1 MKRQLSLPGGFI
13 YMSPLHNCNVMG
25 TVPLSATSLL
35 KALLKIVA
43 ASMYEVKWCSPSH
56 DFSWHVISSQ
66 LLLLLVIHVQRN
78 VSQQTA
84 K

>member
-1 MKRQLSLPGGFI
+1 
-13 YMSPLHNCNVMG
+13 MSPSHNCNVMG